1 MRACH
6 RASAA
11 AGVVQLARRR
21 PGSASRQKK
30 RVIRSREHISSPVS
44 DVREMRPSQ
53 AAAGMY
59 NSFPLGET
67 VGQVDG
73 GLVDPPAEKGHCPR
87 IVSGGGLGGMLKSG
101 THEGMRRG
109 AG

>member
-1 MRACH
+1 MRAHH

-11 AGVVQLARRR
+11 AGVMQLARRR

-30 RVIRSREHISSPVS
+30 CVIRLREHISSPVS
-44 DVREMRPSQ
+44 NIREMQPSR
-53 AAAGMY
+53 AATGMY

-73 GLVDPPAEKGHCPR
+73 GLVDPPAEKGHCPW
-87 IVSGGGLGGMLKSG
+87 IASSGGLGGTLKSG
-101 THEGMRRG
+101 THEGMGWG